1 MTFGEFIKNF
11 RKINTMTQKQFA
23 EKAGISDAIISML
36 ERGINSNNHKPIT
49 PSMETV
55 AAIAKA
61 ADIPLDELLR
71 VVDSFPIKIKEQP
84 APPAPDLSKE
94 EAQLLAYY
102 RSMNRAGRTVLMA
115 AAEGFASSSIY
126 QADNPGDAAVS
137 S

>member
-1 MTFGEFIKNF
+1 MKIGEIIKNKRLELGF
-11 RKINTMTQKQFA
+11 TLEEVGNACGVGKSTVRKW
-23 EKAGISDAIISML
+23 
-36 ERGINSNNHKPIT
+36 
-49 PSMETV
+49 ETGMIV
-55 AAIAKA
+55 NIG
-61 ADIPLDELLR
+61 
-71 VVDSFPIKIKEQP
+71 VDKIKLLAAKLEIDPLTFVRYGEIEQESQR
-84 APPAPDLSKE
+84 PAPDLSKE